1 MQFVVKDCTA
11 QLNINDSCPDV
22 SYSSVINAKTSLI
35 KLSDYKGKFLILDFW
50 DTRCYTCIESFPM
63 IDSVQ
68 KKFKNGLQILL
79 VTKQERKVVEDFF
92 SRFKKIKL
100 PDVPIITDDVKL
112 ASLFPSDGYP
122 YIVWMDTNRVVKYF
136 TNAYNLTADHFE
148 KFLKGIKLKVKE
160 VNKKTVYAPLWH
172 LNDSIFF
179 NNVKYYSTLTSCIN
193 GIDIG
198 LPASQLLNDG
208 NLVQLS
214 SNCSTLLSLLK
225 KAFGED
231 GKYPVNTK
239 YGMKINMDR
248 SLLDR
253 PNDPNLWD
261 EWDKNNKFN
270 YQLILLASKKEFLY
284 KTMQKDL
291 QQYFGI
297 SVTRAKKKVKG
308 YVLITLNG
316 NALPVSKNRKSFD
329 AYNNSKVDAADT
341 LWFVN
346 QPLERLISLL
356 RFWISNNFPL
366 KNLVKENKRVDFM
379 IRKASIEPLN
389 IKKLNQDLKR
399 VNLELK
405 QADIET
411 DVLTIGK

>member
-1 MQFVVKDCTA
+1 
-11 QLNINDSCPDV
+11 
-22 SYSSVINAKTSLI
+22 
-35 KLSDYKGKFLILDFW
+35 
-50 DTRCYTCIESFPM
+50 
-63 IDSVQ
+63 
-68 KKFKNGLQILL
+68 
-79 VTKQERKVVEDFF
+79 
-92 SRFKKIKL
+92 
-100 PDVPIITDDVKL
+100 
-112 ASLFPSDGYP
+112 
-122 YIVWMDTNRVVKYF
+122 MDTNRVVKYF